1 MAIFLLLRRWHIAG
15 NWSAVSRDL
24 RRQRS
29 WCLQIYHETFHLLA
43 STYRK
48 CVRVLDYR
56 RINPLLEEWG
66 QKMSLHCGCDDNV
79 IFFTDGKPWK
89 MSRPGRGRAVRQIC
103 EAAGCGDVNLMQR
116 AYYNGHYKYHGGKV
130 QHVVQADGM
139 AHSFTCPIRNHDA
152 LVLRNSSMIIML
164 SSVFIGGDLQRP
176 AITVTDKAYGR
187 TNHFKPLHT
196 DAELRMMV
204 REERAAAMEFDKNH
218 KKPRMGV
225 EYSFNQQVTK
235 FPHIDDYRRHKITQS
250 GQSNWNY
257 LRCLWDLQTLFFNLY
272 TCGAGSQVTGLLGV
286 TPPTVQEYLYSC
298 NNNLLVDIPAD
309 DAEEEFYDN
318 DDFYH

>member
-1 MAIFLLLRRWHIAG
+1 MRQ
-15 NWSAVSRDL
+15 
-24 RRQRS
+24 QRS

-43 STYRK
+43 ISYRK

-66 QKMSLHCGCDDNV
+66 QKLSLHCGSDENV
-79 IFFTDGKPWK
+79 IFFADGKPWK
-89 MSRPGRGRAVRQIC
+89 MSQPGGGRAVRQIC

-116 AYYNGHYKYHGGKV
+116 AFYYGHYKYHGGKV

-152 LVLRNSSMIIML
+152 LVLRNSAMILML
-164 SSVFIGGDLQRP
+164 SSVFIGGNMNRL
-176 AITVTDKAYGR
+176 AVTVTDKAYGR
-187 TNHFKPLHT
+187 TEHFKPLHA

-204 REERAAAMEFDKNH
+204 RDERNNVIEFDRKH
-218 KKPRMGV
+218 KKPQMAV

-235 FPHIDDYRRHKITQS
+235 FPHVDNHHRHRIMQS
-250 GQSNWNY
+250 GTSNWQY
-257 LRCLWDLQTLFFNLY
+257 LCCLWDLQTFFFNLY

-286 TPPTVQEYLYSC
+286 SPPSVHNYLYSC
-298 NNNLLVDIPAD
+298 NNNLLVNIPFD
-309 DAEEEFYDN
+309 EAEEEFMEDN
-318 DDFYH
+318 PYYI